1 MSTPTL
7 FDTIQH
13 WLQDAV
19 NDATAGYASRIERLE
34 GRIQTQNDQI
44 NMLYQAGQ
52 DTAVRVAVLEARA
65 AGLDDLHQAHAKL
78 ARDVYAMLVPQT
90 MDADTLLQKL
100 RGAENWHDAV
110 ADEVFGS
117 PAFTT
122 ALDEEVFEGHKL
134 DEAVKAVVND
144 LDFKVSV
151 R

>member
-13 WLQDAV
+13 WLQGAV

-34 GRIQTQNDQI
+34 DRIQTQNDQI
-44 NMLYQAGQ
+44 NLLCQAGQ
-52 DTAVRVAVLEARA
+52 DLAGRVAVLEARA
-65 AGLDDLHQAHAKL
+65 AGLDDLWRAHNKL
-78 ARDVYAMLVPQT
+78 SRDVQAMLVPQT

-100 RGAENWHDAV
+100 RGAENWHDAITDDV
-110 ADEVFGS
+110 LGS

-122 ALDEEVFEGHKL
+122 ALNEEVFEGHKL
-134 DEAVKAVVND
+134 DEAVKAIVGD